1 MSLLGAK
8 LKNRLLRARL
18 RGRELP
24 QPARAN
30 LSALDHLDPR
40 RPARSYGYAVVDLE
54 TTGMDPQQDRVVA
67 VGAVRV
73 VEGRVLLGDSFTE
86 LVNPGR
92 AISVEAIKVH
102 GITPDQVAGAR
113 PPAEV
118 FQDFLVWLGRDV
130 LVAHYAE
137 FDLHF
142 IHRTMRRL
150 YGFPLQNLVI
160 DTVRM
165 CQGVVLPSDPYGIG
179 RHRRRCALEAL
190 AQRFG
195 LDLAER
201 HTALGDAFLTA
212 LVFLR
217 MLARLEQVGPGTL
230 RDLLRVGGLD

>member
-1 MSLLGAK
+1 
-8 LKNRLLRARL
+8 
-18 RGRELP
+18 
-24 QPARAN
+24 
-30 LSALDHLDPR
+30 
-40 RPARSYGYAVVDLE
+40 
-54 TTGMDPQQDRVVA
+54 
-67 VGAVRV
+67 
-73 VEGRVLLGDSFTE
+73 VLLGECFTE

-102 GITPDQVAGAR
+102 GIKPDQVAGAR

-118 FQDFLVWLGRDV
+118 FQDFLAWLGHDI

-165 CQGVVLPSDPYGIG
+165 CQGVILPSDPYGIG

-190 AQRFG
+190 AERFG
-195 LDLAER
+195 LDVAER

-212 LVFLR
+212 LVFQR
-217 MLARLEQVGPGTL
+217 MLFRLEQVGPGTL
-230 RDLLRVGGLD
+230 RDLVRVGCLD